1 MNSLSRGEAEVFAVC
16 IISGIFS
23 GILFDSFKII
33 RRSFKKSAHFTDLCD
48 GLFWTVYACFFI
60 WWIFRINDGELRW
73 FVFSGIILGASAY
86 FVLLSRVVVI
96 MGVFLLGLVKKI
108 LLMIT
113 EILLFPVRFV
123 IKKARIAAVAVVVPL
138 KKIKKKS
145 KYVKRFASQRLNI
158 SRFCSKKL

>member
-1 MNSLSRGEAEVFAVC
+1 MTSLSRGEAEVFAVC

-48 GLFWTVYACFFI
+48 GLFWTVYACLFI

-86 FVLLSRVVVI
+86 FVLLSRAVVI
-96 MGVFLLGLVKKI
+96 TGVFLLSLVKKM
-108 LLMIT
+108 LFMIT
-113 EILLFPVRFV
+113 EILLFPVKFLTIHNVETLSKRGRRTTLNIV
-123 IKKARIAAVAVVVPL
+123 SARGLGIGIHYHRIA
-138 KKIKKKS
+138 
-145 KYVKRFASQRLNI
+145 
-158 SRFCSKKL
+158 